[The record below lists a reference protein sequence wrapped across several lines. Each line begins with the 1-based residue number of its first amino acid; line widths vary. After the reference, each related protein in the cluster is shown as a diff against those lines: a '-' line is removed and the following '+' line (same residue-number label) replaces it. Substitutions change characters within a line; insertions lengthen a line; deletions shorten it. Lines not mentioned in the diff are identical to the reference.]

1 MRIIDLKKYKKFVE
15 RTSLIN
21 LIKGSRSFSRSTFEQ
36 GRFLFYLLYI
46 RAIAFKNPLD
56 LKKCPPE

>member
-1 MRIIDLKKYKKFVE
+1 MKIIDLKKYKKFVE

-21 LIKGSRSFSRSTFEQ
+21 LIIGSRSFSRSTFEQ
-36 GRFLFYLLYI
+36 GRFLFYLYI
-46 RAIAFKNPLD
+46 GTKAFKNPLD

>member
-15 RTSLIN
+15 RTSHIN

>member
-1 MRIIDLKKYKKFVE
+1 MKLIDLKKYKKFVE

-21 LIKGSRSFSRSTFEQ
+21 LIIGSRSFSRSTFEQ

-46 RAIAFKNPLD
+46 GTIAFKNPLD